1 MKQYRTLIV
10 SILMI
15 VISAM
20 ASGQD
25 TEDEAHIANDL
36 NTALTLQGINCDGI
50 SELEKSNKEGYEVVC
65 EDGGRYS
72 VSKTNDGFLSVLD
85 NFSGLVFKG
94 IGKLY
99 GTIPFTGQIYQITG
113 EVTEHN
119 TEVARSLFSI
129 IELSDNVCEAITT
142 IVKKATDDHIVFCAS
157 GLKYHVYTTGD
168 GLVAVDE
175 VSTNGADAGKS
186 N

>member
-1 MKQYRTLIV
+1 
-10 SILMI
+10 MI
-15 VISAM
+15 MISAI

-25 TEDEAHIANDL
+25 TQDEAQIANDL

-65 EDGGRYS
+65 EDGGHYS
-72 VSKTNDGFLSVLD
+72 ISKTNNGFLSVLD
-85 NFSGLVFKG
+85 NITGLVFKG

-99 GTIPFTGQIYQITG
+99 GTVPFTGQILQMTG

-129 IELSDNVCEAITT
+129 IELSGNECEAITM
-142 IVKKATDDHIVFCAS
+142 IVKKSTDEHIVSCAS
-157 GLKYHVYTTGD
+157 GLKYHVYTKGD

-175 VSTNGADAGKS
+175 VSTNGTGAGKS